1 MKPVFWHPL
10 ARLDA
15 DQAAAWYAQEGGLAL
30 ELAFTAA
37 LQDAV
42 QRLAQHP
49 GIGSQRCGESLGMPS
64 LRQWP
69 VHTFPHLIF
78 YLERDS
84 QLDVWRVL
92 HASTDIPAWLGEP
105 DNDPASLSE

>member
-1 MKPVFWHPL
+1 MKPLFWHPQ

-15 DQAAAWYAQEGGLAL
+15 DHAAAWYARQGGVKL
-30 ELAFTAA
+30 ELAFTDA

-49 GIGSQRCGESLGMPS
+49 GIGSVRCAERVGIPF

-69 VHTFPHLIF
+69 VKHFPHLVF
-78 YLERDS
+78 YIERPGEV
-84 QLDVWRVL
+84 DVWRVL
-92 HASTDIPAWLGEP
+92 HARNDIPAWMGDP
-105 DNDPASLSE
+105 DHDPKSPTE